1 MILVLIALY
10 IFLPIPASFAILAL
24 SFLMRGRK
32 TYWLLL
38 WAVLTFSLLVL
49 VYIPSV
55 EDDAYR
61 YFQVLG
67 QLHSISN
74 WQEFS
79 MLSQNNGL
87 IGYQY
92 QSSSI
97 GFIALEM
104 LVSKTAYFNL
114 LPYINT
120 VICLFSL
127 FFPFVDL
134 KERCKIS
141 GSTALFLSLPLPLLY
156 NFLYTASTMRWSLA
170 CSLFGLIVY
179 EYFEKVQNRRYVW
192 MFLIPMIFHPGI
204 ILASILAI
212 YVACI
217 KKISI
222 FKILFPMLLLAIY
235 LRFVTGSNLSL
246 GSGNPI
252 FQIVNM
258 TNTYSSDFMQHSA
271 NGLLFI
277 FLERLLTILVLI
289 MASIVFSQL
298 SREYRLSQFGRML
311 LFMSL
316 VQFALIF
323 TSMIFNRYILV
334 TTFLA
339 LIYVARYISKIRL
352 NIRYLV
358 FSMCIVTICI
368 GIVICYAN
376 VKRMVF
382 ISPFFQLCISN
393 LFHFFTNIPV
403 Y

>member
-1 MILVLIALY
+1 
-10 IFLPIPASFAILAL
+10 
-24 SFLMRGRK
+24 
-32 TYWLLL
+32 
-38 WAVLTFSLLVL
+38 
-49 VYIPSV
+49 
-55 EDDAYR
+55 
-61 YFQVLG
+61 
-67 QLHSISN
+67 
-74 WQEFS
+74 
-79 MLSQNNGL
+79 
-87 IGYQY
+87 
-92 QSSSI
+92 
-97 GFIALEM
+97 
-104 LVSKTAYFNL
+104 
-114 LPYINT
+114 
-120 VICLFSL
+120 
-127 FFPFVDL
+127 
-134 KERCKIS
+134 
-141 GSTALFLSLPLPLLY
+141 
-156 NFLYTASTMRWSLA
+156 
-170 CSLFGLIVY
+170 
-179 EYFEKVQNRRYVW
+179 
-192 MFLIPMIFHPGI
+192 
-204 ILASILAI
+204 
-212 YVACI
+212 
-217 KKISI
+217 
-222 FKILFPMLLLAIY
+222 MLLLAIY

-289 MASIVFSQL
+289 MALIVFSQL

-323 TSMIFNRYILV
+323 TSMIFDRYILV

-352 NIRYLV
+352 NIRYLI

>member
-61 YFQVLG
+61 YFQMLG
-67 QLHSISN
+67 QLRSISN

-79 MLSQNNGL
+79 MLSQNNEL
-87 IGYQY
+87 IGY

-156 NFLYTASTMRWSLA
+156 NFLNTASTMRWSLA

-222 FKILFPMLLLAIY
+222 SKILFPMLLLAIY
-235 LRFVTGSNLSL
+235 LRFVTDSNSSL

-252 FQIVNM
+252 FQIMNM

-289 MASIVFSQL
+289 MALIVFSQL

-323 TSMIFNRYILV
+323 TSMIFDRYILV

-352 NIRYLV
+352 NIRYLI

>member
-61 YFQVLG
+61 YFQMLG

-289 MASIVFSQL
+289 MALIVFSQL

-323 TSMIFNRYILV
+323 TSMIFDRYILV

-352 NIRYLV
+352 NIRYLI

>member
-61 YFQVLG
+61 YFQMLG
-67 QLHSISN
+67 QLRSISN

-79 MLSQNNGL
+79 MLSQNNEL
-87 IGYQY
+87 IGY

-127 FFPFVDL
+127 IFPFVDL

-156 NFLYTASTMRWSLA
+156 NFLNTASTMRWSLA

-235 LRFVTGSNLSL
+235 LRFVTDSNLSL

-289 MASIVFSQL
+289 MALIVFSQL

-316 VQFALIF
+316 IQFALIF
-323 TSMIFNRYILV
+323 TSMIFNRYIFV

-352 NIRYLV
+352 NIRYLI